1 MKPPKLITLDFETY
15 YAPDYGLKKLT
26 TEEYIRDPRF
36 EPLLM
41 GYKLDHDTKQYSVV
55 GRSNIQTLLNS
66 LDVENSMV
74 LCHHAHFDG
83 LILSHHFGHKPK
95 IWLDTLSMA
104 RAIHGTE
111 VGGSLAKLLTHYNV
125 GVTKGTEV
133 VNALG
138 KRLADFSPDDLH
150 NYRRYCMD
158 DVEGTYRIFMEMS
171 KGFPPRELQHIDM
184 LIRMFTEP
192 LVELDEDMLRAY
204 ALEIQAN
211 KMTMLIEAGVQLDE
225 VMSNDKFAEALRK
238 LGVEPP
244 VKTSLTTGKAA
255 YAFAKT
261 DKALLDL
268 QEHDDV
274 RVQTLVAA
282 RLGNKTTIEE
292 TRALRLASMA
302 TRGAAC
308 LYYKYAGAEQTM
320 RVSGGDKTNFQN
332 LKRGGVIRDS
342 IYAPE
347 DA

>member
-1 MKPPKLITLDFETY
+1 MKLITLDFETY
-15 YAPDYGLKKLT
+15 YSPEYGLKKLT

-41 GYKLDHDTKQYSVV
+41 GYKLDDDKRQHSVV
-55 GRSNIQTLLNS
+55 GKGNIQTLCDA
-66 LDVENSMV
+66 LDIENSMV

-111 VGGSLAKLLTHYNV
+111 VGGSLKKLLEYYNV
-125 GVTKGTEV
+125 GITKGTEV

-138 KRLADFSPDDLH
+138 KRLADFSDSDLQ

-158 DVEGTYRIFMEMS
+158 DVEGTYRIFLEMM
-171 KGFPPRELQHIDM
+171 KVFPQHELKHIDM

-192 LVELDEDMLRAY
+192 LVELDEEMLREY
-204 ALEIQAN
+204 AMTIQAE

-225 VMSNDKFAEALRK
+225 VMSNDKFADALRR

-244 VKTSLTTGKAA
+244 MKVSPATGKLA

-261 DKALLDL
+261 DREFLELLED
-268 QEHDDV
+268 EDV
-274 RVQTLVAA
+274 RVQTLVSA

-302 TRGAAC
+302 TRGPAC
-308 LYYKYAGAEQTM
+308 AYYKYAGAEQTM

-332 LKRGGVIRDS
+332 LKRGGTIRES

>member
-1 MKPPKLITLDFETY
+1 MKLITLDFETY
-15 YAPDYGLKKLT
+15 YAPDYGLSKLT

-41 GYKLDHDTKQYSVV
+41 GYKLDHDKKQYSVV
-55 GRSNIQTLLNS
+55 GKSNIQTLCDA
-66 LDVENSMV
+66 LDIENSMV

-83 LILSHHFGHKPK
+83 LILSHHFGHRPK

-104 RAIHGTE
+104 RALHGTE
-111 VGGSLAKLLTHYNV
+111 VGGSLKKLLEHYNV
-125 GVTKGTEV
+125 GITKGTEV

-138 KRLADFSPDDLH
+138 KRLRDFNSQELE

-158 DVEGTYRIFMEMS
+158 DVEGTYRIFMRMMET
-171 KGFPPRELQHIDM
+171 FPQHELKHIDM

-192 LVELDEDMLRAY
+192 IVELDEVMLREY
-204 ALEIQAN
+204 ALTIQSE
-211 KMTMLIEAGVQLDE
+211 KLTMLLEAGVQLDE
-225 VMSNDKFAEALRK
+225 VMSNEKFSEALKR
-238 LGVEPP
+238 LNVTPP
-244 VKTSLTTGKAA
+244 MKTSPATGKAT

-261 DKALLDL
+261 DKEFLDL
-268 QEHDDV
+268 LEHDDV

-302 TRGAAC
+302 TRGPAC

-347 DA
+347 G